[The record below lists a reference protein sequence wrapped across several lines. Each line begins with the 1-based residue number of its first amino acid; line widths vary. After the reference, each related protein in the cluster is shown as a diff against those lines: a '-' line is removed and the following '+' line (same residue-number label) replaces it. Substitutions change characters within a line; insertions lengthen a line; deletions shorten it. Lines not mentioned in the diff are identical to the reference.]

1 MENNNEE
8 MIDVINESEELT
20 SSDGVN
26 EQEQTQSQDVTE
38 SKSEEEIMDIT
49 EDKSSE
55 DTAANESDLINSV
68 YKKKSKAPLLV
79 ILSILLILD
88 IAALVIY
95 LIGIEKVL
103 SFIK

>member
-20 SSDGVN
+20 SGANVN
-26 EQEQTQSQDVTE
+26 ESEQAQIQDASE
-38 SKSEEEIMDIT
+38 LKSEEEVMDIT
-49 EDKSSE
+49 EDKPVEEAS
-55 DTAANESDLINSV
+55 DDESALINSV
-68 YKKKSKAPLLV
+68 YKKKSKVPLLV
-79 ILSILLILD
+79 ILSILLVLD

>member
-20 SSDGVN
+20 SGANAES
-26 EQEQTQSQDVTE
+26 EQAQIQDASE
-38 SKSEEEIMDIT
+38 LKSEEEVMDIT
-49 EDKSSE
+49 EDKPVE
-55 DTAANESDLINSV
+55 DASDDESALINSV
-68 YKKKSKAPLLV
+68 YKKKSKVPLLV
-79 ILSILLILD
+79 ILSILLVLD